1 MTQTQPAQQQQS
13 YRWVILV
20 AMCVIG
26 FMTIGTRS
34 TVSSFL
40 KTIIADL
47 GTNRETISF
56 IVAAN
61 IWLSGLLQPF
71 AGYTM
76 DRFGARGLFT
86 VGVAL
91 YGLGIGLI
99 GLTQSV
105 WYLFVIYGVL
115 VGAASAGASM
125 SLTNALL
132 AQWFKNW
139 RALAMSINNAGGAVG
154 TLFLV
159 GTMSPWLL
167 SSFGWRLSHIFLGA
181 AVLLVATPLALCIP
195 RRRAASEGGPTPAG
209 LQHTVHG
216 PLETQSWAAALR
228 SAPLWQLNGSY
239 FVCGM
244 TVSLFSIHLI
254 PFATDRGFTL
264 ETAAH
269 AFGLMALCSVAGSLL
284 SGVISDRLGRKNVL
298 ALAYLIRAGTF
309 AQLLLWH
316 HEMALYVFAVVGGL
330 VWLATPPS
338 TMALTGEIYGLRSLG
353 TLGSV
358 SLLAHQIGGGISVWL
373 AGKLYD
379 LTGSYDI
386 SFILATIALLAASL
400 ISFGI
405 AERRYSVRYMTPA
418 PSTVGD

>member
-1 MTQTQPAQQQQS
+1 MTQTQQAQRQQS

-26 FMTIGTRS
+26 FLTIGTRS

-56 IVAAN
+56 IVATN

-71 AGYTM
+71 AGYIM
-76 DRFGARGLFT
+76 DRFGARGLFM
-86 VGVAL
+86 VSVPL

-99 GLTQSV
+99 GLTYNV
-105 WYLFVIYGVL
+105 WYLLIIYGVL

-132 AQWFKNW
+132 AQWFKDW

-167 SSFGWRLSHIFLGA
+167 SSFGWRLSHVYLGA
-181 AVLLVATPLALCIP
+181 VVLLLAAPMALFIP
-195 RRRAASEGGPTPAG
+195 RRRTTSEGDPMPAG
-209 LQHTVHG
+209 LQQTVPG
-216 PLETQSWAAALR
+216 PLETQSWAEALR
-228 SAPLWQLNGSY
+228 SAPLWQLNGGY

-244 TVSLFSIHLI
+244 TVSLFTIHFI
-254 PFATDRGFTL
+254 PFATDRGFAL
-264 ETAAH
+264 ETAAR
-269 AFGLMALCSVAGSLL
+269 AFGLMAMCSVVGSLL

-316 HEMALYVFAVVGGL
+316 HEMALYVFAIVGGL

-379 LTGSYDI
+379 LTGGYDF
-386 SFILATIALLAASL
+386 SFTLATIALVGASL
-400 ISFGI
+400 VSFSI
-405 AERRYSVRYMTPA
+405 AERRYSMRYLTPI
-418 PSTVGD
+418 PSAAGD

>member
-1 MTQTQPAQQQQS
+1 MQQAQRPQT

-47 GTNRETISF
+47 GTNRETISL
-56 IVAAN
+56 IVATN

-71 AGYTM
+71 AGYVM

-86 VGVAL
+86 ASVAF

-105 WYLFVIYGVL
+105 WYLLVIYGVL

-132 AQWFKNW
+132 AQWFKDW

-154 TLFLV
+154 TLFIV
-159 GTMSPWLL
+159 GSMSPWLL
-167 SSFGWRLSHIFLGA
+167 SSFGWRLSHVYLGA
-181 AVLLVATPLALCIP
+181 AVVLLAVPLALVIP
-195 RRRAASEGGPTPAG
+195 RRRAASEGGPVPAG
-209 LQHTVHG
+209 LQQTVHG
-216 PLETQSWAAALR
+216 PLETQSWAEALR
-228 SAPLWQLNGSY
+228 SMPLWQLNGSY

-244 TVSLFSIHLI
+244 TVSLFSIHFI

-264 ETAAH
+264 ETAAR
-269 AFGLMALCSVAGSLL
+269 AFGLMAMCSVAGSLL
-284 SGVISDRLGRKNVL
+284 SGVLSDRISRKNVL

-309 AQLLLWH
+309 VQLLLWQ

-358 SLLAHQIGGGISVWL
+358 SLLAHQIGGGVSVWL

-386 SFILATIALLAASL
+386 SFILAIIALLAASL
-400 ISFGI
+400 VSFGI

-418 PSTVGD
+418 PSAAGD

>member
-1 MTQTQPAQQQQS
+1 MTQTRPIQQQQS
-13 YRWVILV
+13 YRWVILI

-56 IVAAN
+56 VVATN

-71 AGYTM
+71 AGYIM

-86 VGVAL
+86 TSVAL
-91 YGLGIGLI
+91 YGLGIALI

-105 WYLFVIYGVL
+105 SYLLVIYGVL
-115 VGAASAGASM
+115 IGAASAGASM

-132 AQWFKNW
+132 AQWFKDW
-139 RALAMSINNAGGAVG
+139 RALAMSINNAGGALG

-167 SSFGWRLSHIFLGA
+167 SSFGWRLSHVYLGV
-181 AVLLVATPLALCIP
+181 AVLVLAAPLALVVP
-195 RRRAASEGGPTPAG
+195 RRRAASEDGPTPAG
-209 LQHTVHG
+209 QRPTVHG
-216 PLETQSWAAALR
+216 PLETQSWTEALR
-228 SAPLWQLNGSY
+228 STPLWQLNGSY

-244 TVSLFSIHLI
+244 TVSLFTIHFI

-264 ETAAH
+264 ETAAR
-269 AFGLMALCSVAGSLL
+269 AFGLMAMCSVVGSLL

-353 TLGSV
+353 TLGSM
-358 SLLAHQIGGGISVWL
+358 SLLAHQIGGGASVWL
-373 AGKLYD
+373 AGRLYD
-379 LTGSYDI
+379 LTGGYDI

-400 ISFGI
+400 VSFGI
-405 AERRYSVRYMTPA
+405 AERRYSTRYMVPTPSPA
-418 PSTVGD
+418 GN

>member
-1 MTQTQPAQQQQS
+1 MTQTQQAQRQQS

-26 FMTIGTRS
+26 FLTIGTRS

-56 IVAAN
+56 IVATN

-71 AGYTM
+71 AGYIM

-86 VGVAL
+86 ASVAL
-91 YGLGIGLI
+91 YGLGIGLM
-99 GLTQSV
+99 GLTHSV
-105 WYLFVIYGVL
+105 WYLLVIYGVL
-115 VGAASAGASM
+115 VGVASAGASM

-132 AQWFKNW
+132 AQWFKDW
-139 RALAMSINNAGGAVG
+139 RAFAMSINNAGGAVG

-167 SSFGWRLSHIFLGA
+167 SSFGWRLSHVYLGA
-181 AVLLVATPLALCIP
+181 AVLLLATPMALFIP
-195 RRRAASEGGPTPAG
+195 RRRSAAEGDPMLAG
-209 LQHTVHG
+209 QRQTVPG
-216 PLETQSWAAALR
+216 PLETQSWAEALR
-228 SAPLWQLNGSY
+228 SAPLWQLNGGY

-244 TVSLFSIHLI
+244 TVSLFTIHFI

-264 ETAAH
+264 ETAAR
-269 AFGLMALCSVAGSLL
+269 AFGLMAMCSVVGSLL

-358 SLLAHQIGGGISVWL
+358 SLLAHQIGGGVSVWL
-373 AGKLYD
+373 AGKFYD
-379 LTGSYDI
+379 LTGGYDF
-386 SFILATIALLAASL
+386 SFTLATIALVGASL
-400 ISFGI
+400 VSFSI
-405 AERRYSVRYMTPA
+405 AERRYSMRYLTPV
-418 PSTVGD
+418 PSAAGD

>member
-1 MTQTQPAQQQQS
+1 MMQTQPAQQQQS

-40 KTIIADL
+40 KTMIADL

-56 IVAAN
+56 VVATN

-71 AGYTM
+71 AGYVM

-86 VGVAL
+86 TSVAL
-91 YGLGIGLI
+91 YGLGIALI

-105 WYLFVIYGVL
+105 SYLLVIYGVL
-115 VGAASAGASM
+115 IGAASAGASM

-132 AQWFKNW
+132 AQWFKDW
-139 RALAMSINNAGGAVG
+139 RALAMSINNAGGALG

-167 SSFGWRLSHIFLGA
+167 SSFGWRLSHVYLGV
-181 AVLLVATPLALCIP
+181 AVLVLAAPLCLVIP
-195 RRRAASEGGPTPAG
+195 RRRAASEDGPTPAG
-209 LQHTVHG
+209 QRPMVHG
-216 PLETQSWAAALR
+216 PLETQSWTEALR
-228 SAPLWQLNGSY
+228 STPLWQLNGSY

-244 TVSLFSIHLI
+244 TVSLFTIHFI

-264 ETAAH
+264 ETAAR
-269 AFGLMALCSVAGSLL
+269 AFGLMAMCSVAGSLL
-284 SGVISDRLGRKNVL
+284 SGLISDRLGRKNVL

-353 TLGSV
+353 TLGSM
-358 SLLAHQIGGGISVWL
+358 SLLAHQIGGGASVWL
-373 AGKLYD
+373 AGRLYD
-379 LTGSYDI
+379 LTGGYDI

-400 ISFGI
+400 VSFGI
-405 AERRYSVRYMTPA
+405 AERRYSTRYMVPTPSPA
-418 PSTVGD
+418 GD

>member
-56 IVAAN
+56 VVATN

-71 AGYTM
+71 AGYVM
-76 DRFGARGLFT
+76 DRCGARGLFT
-86 VGVAL
+86 ASVAV

-105 WYLFVIYGVL
+105 SYLLVIYGVL
-115 VGAASAGASM
+115 IGAASAGASM

-132 AQWFKNW
+132 AQWFKDW
-139 RALAMSINNAGGAVG
+139 RALAMSINNAGGALG
-154 TLFLV
+154 TLCLV

-167 SSFGWRLSHIFLGA
+167 SSFGWRLSHVYLGA
-181 AVLLVATPLALCIP
+181 AVLVLAAPLALVIP

-209 LQHTVHG
+209 KRPAVHG
-216 PLETQSWAAALR
+216 PLETRSWTEALR
-228 SAPLWQLNGSY
+228 STPLWQLNGSY

-244 TVSLFSIHLI
+244 TVSLFTIHFI

-264 ETAAH
+264 ETAAR
-269 AFGLMALCSVAGSLL
+269 AFGLMAMCSVAGSLL
-284 SGVISDRLGRKNVL
+284 SGVLSDRLGRKNVL

-309 AQLLLWH
+309 AQLLLWQ

-353 TLGSV
+353 TLGSM
-358 SLLAHQIGGGISVWL
+358 SLLAHQIGGGASVWL
-373 AGKLYD
+373 AGMLYD
-379 LTGSYDI
+379 LTGGYNI

-400 ISFGI
+400 VSFSI
-405 AERRYSVRYMTPA
+405 AEQRYSTRYMVPA
-418 PSTVGD
+418 PSPAGD

>member
-1 MTQTQPAQQQQS
+1 MTQTQQAQRQQS
-13 YRWVILV
+13 YRWVILI

-56 IVAAN
+56 IVATN

-71 AGYTM
+71 AGYIL

-86 VGVAL
+86 ASVAL

-105 WYLFVIYGVL
+105 WYLLVIYGVL

-132 AQWFKNW
+132 AQWFKDW

-167 SSFGWRLSHIFLGA
+167 SSFGWRLSHVYLGA
-181 AVLLVATPLALCIP
+181 AVLLIAAPLALFIP

-209 LQHTVHG
+209 QRPVHG
-216 PLETQSWAAALR
+216 PLETQSWAEALR

-244 TVSLFSIHLI
+244 TVSLFTIHFI

-264 ETAAH
+264 ETAAR
-269 AFGLMALCSVAGSLL
+269 AFGLMAMCSVVGSLL

-358 SLLAHQIGGGISVWL
+358 SLLAHQIGGGVSVWL
-373 AGKLYD
+373 AGRLYD
-379 LTGSYDI
+379 LTGGYDI
-386 SFILATIALLAASL
+386 AFTLATVALLAASL
-400 ISFGI
+400 VSFGI

-418 PSTVGD
+418 PSASGD

>member
-1 MTQTQPAQQQQS
+1 MTQTQQAQRQQS
-13 YRWVILV
+13 YRWVILI

-26 FMTIGTRS
+26 FLTIGTRS

-56 IVAAN
+56 IVATN

-71 AGYTM
+71 AGYIM
-76 DRFGARGLFT
+76 DRFGARGLFMIS
-86 VGVAL
+86 VPL
-91 YGLGIGLI
+91 YGLGIGLM
-99 GLTQSV
+99 GFTYNV
-105 WYLFVIYGVL
+105 WYLLIIYGVL

-132 AQWFKNW
+132 AQWFKDW
-139 RALAMSINNAGGAVG
+139 RALAMSITNAGGAVG

-167 SSFGWRLSHIFLGA
+167 SSFGWRLSHVYLGA
-181 AVLLVATPLALCIP
+181 VVLLLAAPMALFIP
-195 RRRAASEGGPTPAG
+195 RRRTASEDDLTPAG
-209 LQHTVHG
+209 QRQTGPG
-216 PLETQSWAAALR
+216 PLETQSWAEALR
-228 SAPLWQLNGSY
+228 SAPLWQLNGGY

-244 TVSLFSIHLI
+244 TVSLFTIHFI
-254 PFATDRGFTL
+254 PFATDRGFAL

-269 AFGLMALCSVAGSLL
+269 AFGLMAICSVVGSLL
-284 SGVISDRLGRKNVL
+284 AGVLADRIGRKHVL
-298 ALAYLIRAGTF
+298 GLAYLIRACTF

-338 TMALTGEIYGLRSLG
+338 VTSLTGEIYGMRTLG
-353 TLGSV
+353 TLSGVSV
-358 SLLAHQIGGGISVWL
+358 VGHQIGGGLSVWL
-373 AGKLYD
+373 AGKFYD
-379 LTGSYDI
+379 LTGNYDI
-386 SFILATIALLAASL
+386 SFTLAVIALVGASL
-400 ISFGI
+400 VSFGI
-405 AERRYSVRYMTPA
+405 
-418 PSTVGD
+418 

>member
-1 MTQTQPAQQQQS
+1 MTQTQPAQQPQS

-26 FMTIGTRS
+26 FLTIGTRS

-40 KTIIADL
+40 KNIIADL

-56 IVAAN
+56 IVATN

-71 AGYTM
+71 AGYIM
-76 DRFGARGLFT
+76 DRFGARGLFM
-86 VGVAL
+86 VSVPL

-99 GLTQSV
+99 GLTHSV
-105 WYLFVIYGVL
+105 WYLLVIYGVL

-132 AQWFKNW
+132 AQWFKDW

-167 SSFGWRLSHIFLGA
+167 SSFGWRLSHVYLGA
-181 AVLLVATPLALCIP
+181 VVLLLAAPMALFIP
-195 RRRAASEGGPTPAG
+195 RRRSAAEGDPMLAG
-209 LQHTVHG
+209 QRQTVPG
-216 PLETQSWAAALR
+216 PLETQSWAEALR
-228 SAPLWQLNGSY
+228 SAPLWQLNGGY

-244 TVSLFSIHLI
+244 TVSLFTIHFI

-264 ETAAH
+264 ETAAR
-269 AFGLMALCSVAGSLL
+269 AFGLMAMCSVVGSLL

-358 SLLAHQIGGGISVWL
+358 SLLAHQIGGGVSVWL
-373 AGKLYD
+373 AGKFYD
-379 LTGSYDI
+379 LTGGYDF
-386 SFILATIALLAASL
+386 SFTLATIALVGASL
-400 ISFGI
+400 VSFSI
-405 AERRYSVRYMTPA
+405 AERRYSMRYLTPV
-418 PSTVGD
+418 PSAAGD

>member
-1 MTQTQPAQQQQS
+1 MTQTQPAPQQQS

-56 IVAAN
+56 VIAAN
-61 IWLSGLLQPF
+61 IWLSGILQPF
-71 AGYTM
+71 AGYIM

-86 VGVAL
+86 ASVAL

-99 GLTQSV
+99 GLTHSV
-105 WYLFVIYGVL
+105 WYLLVIYGVL

-132 AQWFKNW
+132 AQWFKDW

-167 SSFGWRLSHIFLGA
+167 SSFGWRLSHIYLGA
-181 AVLLVATPLALCIP
+181 AVLLLATPLALCIP
-195 RRRAASEGGPTPAG
+195 RRRATSEGGPTPAG
-209 LQHTVHG
+209 PQHTVHG
-216 PLETQSWAAALR
+216 PLETQSWAEALR

-244 TVSLFSIHLI
+244 TVSLFTIHFI

-264 ETAAH
+264 ETAAR
-269 AFGLMALCSVAGSLL
+269 AFGLMAMCSVAGSLL

-298 ALAYLIRAGTF
+298 AWAYLIRAGTF
-309 AQLLLWH
+309 AQLLLWD

-330 VWLATPPS
+330 VWLATPSS

-358 SLLAHQIGGGISVWL
+358 SLLAHQIGGGVSVWL

-386 SFILATIALLAASL
+386 SFTLATIALLAASL

>member
-1 MTQTQPAQQQQS
+1 MTQTQRAPQPA

-20 AMCVIG
+20 AAGVMG

-56 IVAAN
+56 VVATN

-71 AGYTM
+71 AGHFM

-86 VGVAL
+86 ASIAL

-105 WYLFVIYGVL
+105 WYLLVIYGVL

-125 SLTNALL
+125 SLSNALV
-132 AQWFKNW
+132 AQWFWDW
-139 RALAMSINNAGGAVG
+139 RAFAMGINNAGGAVG

-167 SSFGWRLSHIFLGA
+167 STFGWRLSHLYLGA
-181 AVLLVATPLALCIP
+181 AVLLLAVPMALLIP
-195 RRRAASEGGPTPAG
+195 RRRAEAGNGPTLAGQPA
-209 LQHTVHG
+209 TVHG
-216 PLETQSWAAALR
+216 PLETQHWAAALR
-228 SAPLWQLNGSY
+228 SAPLWQLNGGY

-244 TVSLFSIHLI
+244 TVSLFTIHFI

-264 ETAAH
+264 ETAAR
-269 AFGLMALCSVAGSLL
+269 AFGLMAMCSVVGSLL
-284 SGVISDRLGRKNVL
+284 AGVLADRIGRKNVL
-298 ALAYLIRAGTF
+298 GLAYLIRACTF

-338 TMALTGEIYGLRSLG
+338 VISLTGEIYGLRSLG
-353 TLGSV
+353 TLSGV
-358 SLLAHQIGGGISVWL
+358 SLLAHQIGGGLSVWL
-373 AGKLYD
+373 GGKFYD
-379 LTGSYDI
+379 LTGNYDI
-386 SFILATIALLAASL
+386 SFTLAVIALVGASL
-400 ISFGI
+400 VSFGI
-405 AERRYSVRYMTPA
+405 AERRYSIRYMTPA
-418 PSTVGD
+418 PSAAGD

>member
-1 MTQTQPAQQQQS
+1 MTQTRPIQQQQS
-13 YRWVILV
+13 YRWVILI

-56 IVAAN
+56 VVATN

-71 AGYTM
+71 AGYIM

-86 VGVAL
+86 TSVAL
-91 YGLGIGLI
+91 YGLGIALI

-105 WYLFVIYGVL
+105 SYLLVIYGVL
-115 VGAASAGASM
+115 IGAASAGASM

-132 AQWFKNW
+132 AQWFKDW
-139 RALAMSINNAGGAVG
+139 RALAMSINNAGGALG

-167 SSFGWRLSHIFLGA
+167 SSFGWRLSHVYLGV
-181 AVLLVATPLALCIP
+181 AVLVLAAPLALVVP
-195 RRRAASEGGPTPAG
+195 RRRAASEDGPTPAG
-209 LQHTVHG
+209 QRPTVHG
-216 PLETQSWAAALR
+216 PLETQSWTEALR
-228 SAPLWQLNGSY
+228 STPLWQLNGSY

-244 TVSLFSIHLI
+244 TVSLFTIHFI

-264 ETAAH
+264 ETAAR
-269 AFGLMALCSVAGSLL
+269 AFGLMAMCSVVGSLL

-353 TLGSV
+353 TLGSM
-358 SLLAHQIGGGISVWL
+358 SLLAHQIGGGASVWL
-373 AGKLYD
+373 AGRLYD
-379 LTGSYDI
+379 LTGGYDI

-400 ISFGI
+400 VSFGI
-405 AERRYSVRYMTPA
+405 AERRYSTRYMLPTPSPA
-418 PSTVGD
+418 GD

>member
-1 MTQTQPAQQQQS
+1 MTRAQPTQQQLS
-13 YRWVILV
+13 YRWIILV

-56 IVAAN
+56 VVATN

-71 AGYTM
+71 AGYVL

-86 VGVAL
+86 ASVAL

-115 VGAASAGASM
+115 IGAASAGASM

-132 AQWFKNW
+132 AQWFKDW
-139 RALAMSINNAGGAVG
+139 RALAMSINNAGGALG

-167 SSFGWRLSHIFLGA
+167 SSFGWRLSHVYLGV
-181 AVLLVATPLALCIP
+181 AVLVLAAPLGLVVP
-195 RRRAASEGGPTPAG
+195 RRRAASEDGPTPAG
-209 LQHTVHG
+209 QRPTVHG
-216 PLETQSWAAALR
+216 PLETQSWTEALR

-244 TVSLFSIHLI
+244 TVSLFTIHFI

-264 ETAAH
+264 ETAAR
-269 AFGLMALCSVAGSLL
+269 AFGLMAMCSVVGSLL
-284 SGVISDRLGRKNVL
+284 SGVLSDRLGRKNVL

-316 HEMALYVFAVVGGL
+316 HEMALYIFAVVGGL

-353 TLGSV
+353 TLGSM
-358 SLLAHQIGGGISVWL
+358 SLLAHQIGGGASVWL
-373 AGKLYD
+373 AGRLYD
-379 LTGSYDI
+379 LTGGYDI
-386 SFILATIALLAASL
+386 AFILATIALLAASL
-400 ISFGI
+400 VSFSI
-405 AERRYSVRYMTPA
+405 AEQRYSMRYMVPA
-418 PSTVGD
+418 PSSAGD

>member
-1 MTQTQPAQQQQS
+1 MTQTQQAQRQQS

-26 FMTIGTRS
+26 FLTIGTRS

-56 IVAAN
+56 IVATN

-71 AGYTM
+71 AGYIM
-76 DRFGARGLFT
+76 DRFGARGLFM
-86 VGVAL
+86 VSVPL

-99 GLTQSV
+99 GLTHNV
-105 WYLFVIYGVL
+105 WYLLVIYGVL

-132 AQWFKNW
+132 AQWFKDW
-139 RALAMSINNAGGAVG
+139 RASAMSINNAGGAVG
-154 TLFLV
+154 TLCLV

-167 SSFGWRLSHIFLGA
+167 SSFGWRLSHVYLGA
-181 AVLLVATPLALCIP
+181 VVLLLAAPMALFIP
-195 RRRAASEGGPTPAG
+195 RRRTASEDDLTPAG
-209 LQHTVHG
+209 QRQTGPG
-216 PLETQSWAAALR
+216 PLETQSWAEALR
-228 SAPLWQLNGSY
+228 SAPLWQLNGGY

-244 TVSLFSIHLI
+244 TVSLFTIHFI

-264 ETAAH
+264 ETAAR
-269 AFGLMALCSVAGSLL
+269 AFGLMAMCSVVGSLL

-316 HEMALYVFAVVGGL
+316 HEMALYVFAIVGGL

-379 LTGSYDI
+379 LTGGYDF
-386 SFILATIALLAASL
+386 SFTLATIALVGASL
-400 ISFGI
+400 VSFSI
-405 AERRYSVRYMTPA
+405 AERRYSMRYLTPI
-418 PSTVGD
+418 PSAAGD

>member
-1 MTQTQPAQQQQS
+1 MTQTRPIQQQQS
-13 YRWVILV
+13 YRWVILI

-40 KTIIADL
+40 KTMIADL

-56 IVAAN
+56 VVATN

-71 AGYTM
+71 AGYIM
-76 DRFGARGLFT
+76 DRCGARGLFT
-86 VGVAL
+86 ISVAL
-91 YGLGIGLI
+91 YGLGIALI

-105 WYLFVIYGVL
+105 SYLLVVYGVL
-115 VGAASAGASM
+115 IGAASAGASM

-132 AQWFKNW
+132 AQWFKDW
-139 RALAMSINNAGGAVG
+139 RALAMSINNAGGALG

-167 SSFGWRLSHIFLGA
+167 SSFGWRLSHVYLGI
-181 AVLLVATPLALCIP
+181 AVLVLAAPLALVVP
-195 RRRAASEGGPTPAG
+195 RRRAASEDGATPAG
-209 LQHTVHG
+209 QRPTVHG
-216 PLETQSWAAALR
+216 PLETRSWTEALR
-228 SAPLWQLNGSY
+228 STPLWQLNGSY

-244 TVSLFSIHLI
+244 TVSLFTIHFI

-264 ETAAH
+264 ETAAR
-269 AFGLMALCSVAGSLL
+269 AFGLMAMCSVAGSLL

-316 HEMALYVFAVVGGL
+316 HETALYVFAVVGGL

-353 TLGSV
+353 TLGSM
-358 SLLAHQIGGGISVWL
+358 SLLAHQIGGGASVWL
-373 AGKLYD
+373 AGRLYD
-379 LTGSYDI
+379 LTGGYDI

-400 ISFGI
+400 VSFSI
-405 AERRYSVRYMTPA
+405 AEQRYSTRYMVPTPSPA
-418 PSTVGD
+418 GD

>member
-1 MTQTQPAQQQQS
+1 MTQTQQAQRQQS

-26 FMTIGTRS
+26 FLTIGTRS

-40 KTIIADL
+40 KTIITDL

-56 IVAAN
+56 IVAMN

-71 AGYTM
+71 AGYIM
-76 DRFGARGLFT
+76 DRFGARGLFM
-86 VGVAL
+86 VSVPL

-99 GLTQSV
+99 GLTHNV
-105 WYLFVIYGVL
+105 WYLLVIYGVL

-132 AQWFKNW
+132 AQWFKDW

-167 SSFGWRLSHIFLGA
+167 SSFGWRLSHVYLGA
-181 AVLLVATPLALCIP
+181 VVLLLAAPMALFIP
-195 RRRAASEGGPTPAG
+195 RRRSAAEGDPMLAG
-209 LQHTVHG
+209 QRQTVPG
-216 PLETQSWAAALR
+216 PLETQSWAEALR
-228 SAPLWQLNGSY
+228 SAPLWQLNGGY

-244 TVSLFSIHLI
+244 TVSLFTIHFI

-264 ETAAH
+264 ETAAR
-269 AFGLMALCSVAGSLL
+269 AFGLMAMCSVVGSLL

-379 LTGSYDI
+379 LTGGYDF
-386 SFILATIALLAASL
+386 SFTLATIALVGASL
-400 ISFGI
+400 VSFSI
-405 AERRYSVRYMTPA
+405 AERRYSMRYLTPV
-418 PSTVGD
+418 PSAAGD

>member
-1 MTQTQPAQQQQS
+1 MTQTQQAQRQQS

-26 FMTIGTRS
+26 FLTIGTRS

-56 IVAAN
+56 IVATN
-61 IWLSGLLQPF
+61 IWLSGLLQPV
-71 AGYTM
+71 AGYIM
-76 DRFGARGLFT
+76 DRFGARGLFMAS
-86 VGVAL
+86 VPL

-99 GLTQSV
+99 GLTHNV
-105 WYLFVIYGVL
+105 WYLLVIYGVL

-132 AQWFKNW
+132 AQWFKDW

-167 SSFGWRLSHIFLGA
+167 SSFGWRLSHVYLGA
-181 AVLLVATPLALCIP
+181 VVLLLAAPMALFIP
-195 RRRAASEGGPTPAG
+195 RRRTASEDDLTPAG
-209 LQHTVHG
+209 QRQTGPG
-216 PLETQSWAAALR
+216 PLETQSWAEALR
-228 SAPLWQLNGSY
+228 SAPLWQLNGGY

-244 TVSLFSIHLI
+244 TVSLFAIHFI

-264 ETAAH
+264 ETAAR
-269 AFGLMALCSVAGSLL
+269 AFGLMAMCSVVGSLL

-379 LTGSYDI
+379 LTGGYDF
-386 SFILATIALLAASL
+386 SFTLATIALVGASL
-400 ISFGI
+400 VSFSI
-405 AERRYSVRYMTPA
+405 AERRYSMRYLTPI
-418 PSTVGD
+418 PSAAGD